1 MPSRILRIS
10 LLTLLAVLVSL
21 VAAVAFLSSSGP
33 YAVSD
38 VRVLWSMVT
47 GRGGDAPTPALVA
60 TRLQTP
66 PGFTVSV
73 WATGLEGA
81 RMLAVTT
88 AGDLLVSQPRSGRIT
103 LLGAD
108 RNGDGAPDRR
118 VVLLDGLDRPHGIE
132 LHDGWLYVAE
142 QTRVSRVRF
151 DAARG
156 APAGVPESVVDALPG
171 GGNHWSKSLRI
182 GPDGT
187 LYVAVGS
194 TCNVCI
200 EQDERRATILR
211 FDADGRNGR
220 VFAHGLR
227 NSVGLDFAPWDG
239 ALYAT
244 DNGRDLLGDDFPPC
258 ELNRIEDGAFYGW
271 PYVNGFGT
279 LDPDQGRGRE
289 ALAAVARPP
298 VHGFRAHNAPLGI
311 RFLRAAQRPPGFE
324 RAALVALHGSWNR
337 SKPDGYR
344 VVSLHWRDDG
354 RIEERPFLTG
364 FLEGGSIIGRPVDVA
379 EATDGTLYVS
389 DDFAGVIYRLRY
401 SGAVSVVAESDATG

>member
-1 MPSRILRIS
+1 MMPRYLRIS
-10 LLTLLAVLVSL
+10 LFTVLAVLMLL
-21 VAAVAFLSSSGP
+21 VAAAALLTRSGP

-38 VRVLWSMVT
+38 IGVLWAMVT
-47 GRGGDAPTPALVA
+47 GRGGDTPTPAQVA
-60 TRLQTP
+60 TRLQAP
-66 PGFTVSV
+66 PGFTVST
-73 WATGLEGA
+73 WATGVAGA
-81 RMLAVTT
+81 RMLAVTA

-118 VVLLDGLDRPHGIE
+118 VALLDGLDRPHGIE

-151 DAARG
+151 DAAQGTVAG
-156 APAGVPESVVDALPG
+156 APENVVDGLPG

-182 GPDGT
+182 GTDGT

-200 EQDERRATILR
+200 EKDERRATILR

-220 VFAHGLR
+220 VFARGLR

-271 PYVNGFGT
+271 PYVNGFGR
-279 LDPDQGRGRE
+279 LDPDLGRGRE
-289 ALAAVARPP
+289 ALAAASRAP
-298 VHGFRAHNAPLGI
+298 VHGFRAHNAPLGV
-311 RFLRAAQRPPGFE
+311 RFLRASPRPPGFE

-354 RIEERPFLTG
+354 TIEERPFLTG
-364 FLEGGSIIGRPVDVA
+364 FLERGSVIGRPVDIA
-379 EATDGTLYVS
+379 EAADGTLYVS

-401 SGAVSVVAESDATG
+401 SEAAVAGSVASG